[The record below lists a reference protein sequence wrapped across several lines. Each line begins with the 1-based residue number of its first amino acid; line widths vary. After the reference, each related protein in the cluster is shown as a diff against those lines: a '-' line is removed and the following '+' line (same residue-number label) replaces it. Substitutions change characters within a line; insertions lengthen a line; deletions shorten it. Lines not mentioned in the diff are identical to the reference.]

1 MSCWSDIEG
10 TWSYKD
16 MRGSRVKLKSVSL
29 SYKGTINK
37 NSAFRYAGMEM
48 TIKDIYFR
56 VSTDGKIIPLFRMEE
71 VTGKLFLGRDLE
83 LIEISRT
90 PSDPRVCGKFVT
102 GPKNW
107 AGENIDE
114 EGSDNSS
121 DDEETEVITTTTSTT
136 TSSPELTTTTTTTT
150 QIPDP
155 EEEDPFDQNVDSWEI
170 IIL

>member
-83 LIEISRT
+83 LIEISKT

-107 AGENIDE
+107 AGENISNE
-114 EGSDNSS
+114 ENK
-121 DDEETEVITTTTSTT
+121 EEVEDIITTTSTT
-136 TSSPELTTTTTTTT
+136 TSLPVTTTTTTT

-155 EEEDPFDQNVDSWEI
+155 EDDDDPFDQNIDSWEI